1 VIKQKQGHNRFPKTD
16 VRYWEGKVAFQ
27 TPASRTYSV
36 QLQHAKHRSWI
47 NLGTPNKAQAAFEA
61 RKLYLDLRANGW
73 EETLRRRRPLDVQDK
88 KVKATIGEYLD
99 AVKAKSA
106 IYSKTIEGYAV
117 ALRKIAADIHGL
129 ADTPEKKSPTH
140 RQAWRERVD
149 SIKLRTL
156 TAEKIESWRVD
167 FIKRKGI
174 DPLKEKSARVSAN
187 SFIRRARSL
196 FAPGVIARIRDIVEI
211 PDPTPFS
218 GVKVEK
224 VRVPRY
230 RATFD
235 MAALLESAREE
246 LAASKPEQFKIF
258 LLGAMAGLR
267 RNEIDKLP
275 WSAFRWDE
283 GIIRIE
289 ATQFFRPKT
298 SDSEGDV
305 LVDPELLE
313 IFRGYHARRRDEF
326 VIESPTPA
334 DPAALYDHYRC
345 QSDIQDLITW
355 LRSKGV
361 TSKTPLHTL
370 RKEYGSQINARY
382 GLTAAS
388 EMLRHADV
396 GVTAAHYVENKKRSV
411 LGFGHLLTKDARTIV
426 PMEQGASFLKTA
438 GSGIADA
445 CSKGHHGHPGAKFSP
460 ESSESAIFGP

>member
-1 VIKQKQGHNRFPKTD
+1 MIKEVIKKRPSDPWHFAKSD
-16 VRYWEGKVAFQ
+16 VRYWEKKVAFQ

-36 QLQHAKHRSWI
+36 QIQHAKRRAWV
-47 NLGTPNKAQAAFEA
+47 NLGTPNKALAAIEA
-61 RKLYLDLRANGW
+61 RKLYQELRALGW
-73 EETLRRRRPLDVQDK
+73 EETLRRRRPSDVPQK
-88 KVKATIGEYLD
+88 KVKATIGEYID

-106 IYSKTIEGYAV
+106 IYSKTVEGYAQ
-117 ALRKIAADIHGL
+117 ALRKIAADIYGL

-156 TAEKIESWRVD
+156 TPEKIEAWRVD
-167 FIKRKGI
+167 FIKRKGT

-196 FAPGVIARIRDIVEI
+196 FGADVIARVRDLVEL
-211 PDPTPFS
+211 PEPVPFA

-235 MAALLESAREE
+235 MASLLESARAE
-246 LAASKPEQFKIF
+246 LEVDHPERYKIF

-283 GIIRIE
+283 GVIRIE

-305 LVDPELLE
+305 LVDSELLE
-313 IFRGYHARRRDEF
+313 IFRGYYARRKSEF
-326 VIESPTPA
+326 VIESSTPA

-345 QSDIQDLITW
+345 QSDIQNLIAW

-361 TSKTPLHTL
+361 NSKTPLHVL

-388 EMLRHADV
+388 EMLRHADIA
-396 GVTAAHYVENKKRSV
+396 VTAAHYVENKHRSV
-411 LGFGHLLTKDARTIV
+411 LGFGHLLKGERTII
-426 PMEQGASFLKTA
+426 PIDGEAAHYAS
-438 GSGIADA
+438 
-445 CSKGHHGHPGAKFSP
+445 
-460 ESSESAIFGP
+460 

>member
-1 VIKQKQGHNRFPKTD
+1 MIKFPKTD

-27 TPASRTYSV
+27 TAASRTYSV

-47 NLGTPNKAQAAFEA
+47 NLGTPNKAQAAVEA
-61 RKLYLDLRANGW
+61 RKLYQELRANGW
-73 EETLRRRRPLDVQDK
+73 EETLRRRRPLNVQHK
-88 KVKATIGEYLD
+88 KVKATIGEYIG

-106 IYSKTIEGYAV
+106 IYSKTVEGYAQ
-117 ALRKIAADIHGL
+117 ALRKIAADIYGL

-156 TAEKIESWRVD
+156 TPEKIEVWRVD
-167 FIKRKGI
+167 FIKRKGT

-196 FAPGVIARIRDIVEI
+196 FGADVIARVRDLVEL
-211 PDPTPFS
+211 PEPVPFA

-235 MAALLESAREE
+235 MASLLESARTE
-246 LAASKPEQFKIF
+246 LEVDHPERYKIF

-283 GIIRIE
+283 GVIRIE

-305 LVDPELLE
+305 LVDSELLE
-313 IFRGYHARRRDEF
+313 IFRGYLRAAKERICHRIFNAGRSRR
-326 VIESPTPA
+326 
-334 DPAALYDHYRC
+334 AL
-345 QSDIQDLITW
+345 
-355 LRSKGV
+355 
-361 TSKTPLHTL
+361 
-370 RKEYGSQINARY
+370 
-382 GLTAAS
+382 
-388 EMLRHADV
+388 
-396 GVTAAHYVENKKRSV
+396 
-411 LGFGHLLTKDARTIV
+411 
-426 PMEQGASFLKTA
+426 
-438 GSGIADA
+438 
-445 CSKGHHGHPGAKFSP
+445 
-460 ESSESAIFGP
+460 